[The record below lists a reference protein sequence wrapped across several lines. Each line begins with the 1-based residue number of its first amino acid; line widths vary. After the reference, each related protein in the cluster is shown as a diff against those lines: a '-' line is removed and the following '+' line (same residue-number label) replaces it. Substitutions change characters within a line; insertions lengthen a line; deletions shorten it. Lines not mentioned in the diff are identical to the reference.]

1 MTEHD
6 DKEDGDLV
14 GKVVLGRYRIVRP
27 LARGGMG
34 MIYLARSEGAADFV
48 KPVVVKRMLSEHAD
62 AGSVKMFKREARIM
76 SMLRHPGIVSVTD
89 FGREDGSYLLVMDYV
104 HGFHLGRWASFVQ
117 QAHLRPDGAQGQLP
131 WQLAVHICIQVL
143 DALEYAHTMKGQDGQ
158 PLHIVHRD
166 VSPSNVLLD
175 IEGRVLLADFGIAKS
190 SAEEETRTTV
200 GTVKGKF
207 SYMAPEILE
216 GHPPEPSAD
225 VYATAV
231 VLHEVLVG
239 RNEFRTQEPAATI
252 QRVLHHAPRRL
263 DVVRPDIPTALADLV
278 SRALLKRPEERF
290 KTAGELAKA
299 LRRVRAMDA
308 EEANVELR
316 AALERDFRD
325 PRFSQMFDVPEL
337 DTLEQS
343 WRTVPDG
350 AIDPASF
357 PPIAVEVGAP
367 KRVSEPTRAARP
379 GQAGP
384 GQAGPALGAAEH
396 APLPRPPALP
406 ADAPKGSGSS
416 MAVAGLVGLLVVGG
430 GAAAAYWASTQQSTA
445 PEIVFVEATPSG
457 IQATDAAVPAPD
469 AFVEPPDASEPDEV
483 VRTPRPGTP
492 RTPPP
497 ADSPGQIIDRTFA
510 RHTGAIRGCFEGQT
524 SPEGQVS
531 LRFTTDARG
540 AVTDLQVTPESV
552 ASGAVGR
559 CVAGIARRIEFGPG
573 VGARSF
579 RIPLTVRSE

>member
-1 MTEHD
+1 MSDRD
-6 DKEDGDLV
+6 DKDESDLV
-14 GKVVLGRYRIVRP
+14 GRVVLGRYRIVRP

-62 AGSVKMFKREARIM
+62 ASAVKMFKREARIM

-89 FGREDGSYLLVMDYV
+89 FGREEGSYLLVMDYV

-117 QAHLRPDGAQGQLP
+117 QAHLRPDGGAGQLP

-143 DALEYAHTMKGQDGQ
+143 DALEYAHTLKGSDGQ

-190 SAEEETRTTV
+190 NAEEETRTTV

-216 GHPPEPSAD
+216 GHPPEPGAD

-239 RNEFRTQEPAATI
+239 RNEFRTQEPGATI
-252 QRVLHHAPRRL
+252 QRVLHHTPRRL
-263 DVVRPDIPTALADLV
+263 DVVRPDIPTALADV
-278 SRALLKRPEERF
+278 IARALLKRPEERF
-290 KTAGELAKA
+290 QTAAELAKA

-308 EEANVELR
+308 EEANHELR
-316 AALERDFRD
+316 RVLERDFRD
-325 PRFSQMFDVPEL
+325 PRFSTMFDVPEL

-350 AIDPASF
+350 LIEPASQ
-357 PPIAVEVGAP
+357 PPDATAGRPAT
-367 KRVSEPTRAARP
+367 RTSEPTRAAKP
-379 GQAGP
+379 GAVEAP
-384 GQAGPALGAAEH
+384 
-396 APLPRPPALP
+396 PLPAP
-406 ADAPKGSGSS
+406 DAAP
-416 MAVAGLVGLLVVGG
+416 VARGGGGTAAIAALVGLLVLGG
-430 GAAAAYWASTQQSTA
+430 GAAGAYWISTQRAPA
-445 PEIVFVEATPSG
+445 PEVVFVEATPSG
-457 IQATDAAVPAPD
+457 IQAAPDAAVDTPD
-469 AFVEPPDASEPDEV
+469 AFVELPDAA
-483 VRTPRPGTP
+483 TPEERPVTRPTTP
-492 RTPPP
+492 RTPAP

-510 RHTGAIRGCFEGQT
+510 RHTGAIRGCFEGQAPT
-524 SPEGQVS
+524 EGQVS
-531 LRFTTDARG
+531 LRFTTNDRG
-540 AVTDLQVTPESV
+540 AVTDLQIAPASVES
-552 ASGAVGR
+552 GPIGR
-559 CVAGIARRIEFGPG
+559 CVAGIARRIEFGPE

-579 RIPLTVRSE
+579 RIPITIRAE